1 MIDMDYTNVLIC
13 NNTHGDM
20 FDYKKAL
27 LRVYFEYVWFRGN
40 HRYCDNVNVNME
52 FYNHV
57 RIETDNIRKQYIES
71 IEQIIFY
78 KQYIKVYQKIYD
90 QEKKKYALNIL
101 SLKCNIPFDIVNE
114 IKKF

>member
-13 NNTHGDM
+13 NKTHGDM

-27 LRVYFEYVWFRGN
+27 LRVYFEYIWFQQN
-40 HRYCDNVNVNME
+40 KNDFNNVTVE
-52 FYNHV
+52 FYNH
-57 RIETDNIRKQYIES
+57 IKNETDNIGTQYIKS
-71 IEQIIFY
+71 MDQIIFY

-90 QEKKKYALNIL
+90 QEKKKYALNIF